1 MLASL
6 GRGLV
11 SSLFRA
17 RGLGHSRLLLLLNRG
32 LQREKEGR
40 VRCTERGVVLVSRAH
55 LNNFEILT
63 DNIPSS

>member
-17 RGLGHSRLLLLLNRG
+17 RGLGHSRLLLLLGRG
-32 LQREKEGR
+32 LQREKVGR
-40 VRCTERGVVLVSRAH
+40 VRCTERGVVLGAH

-63 DNIPSS
+63 DNIPPSS